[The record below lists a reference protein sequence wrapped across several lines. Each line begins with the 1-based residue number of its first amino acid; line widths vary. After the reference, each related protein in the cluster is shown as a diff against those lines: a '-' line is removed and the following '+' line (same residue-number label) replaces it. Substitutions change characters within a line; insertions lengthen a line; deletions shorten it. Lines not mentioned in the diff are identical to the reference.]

1 MAIGHIAVRV
11 HSRSKGHSVAAAVAY
26 RAGAAI
32 VDQRTGVLYD
42 FSGRTNRGHIVD
54 TGMVGDGTFADVSTY
69 AGAIE
74 LADTRKNSCILRD
87 IQMALPCELTRT
99 QGVALA
105 EEFAELLAD
114 RYNTHCAWS
123 VHRADRRG
131 DTRNDHG
138 HIVVPTRALNAECV
152 GFGMK
157 LRVLDDRETGP
168 VEIKEIR
175 QLWEGTANDHLA
187 RAEQNA
193 RVDVGRCDDPA
204 PTLGADCTALERDE
218 AAVRGEALERQSVAT
233 LVKSGEPVTCRG
245 RALRRH
251 EQRAER
257 EAEKARRAEEQ
268 RGGADEHL
276 LDIPCVTVWVEQAAR
291 PARVDLRG
299 PSRTPTHVVVARPAP
314 VARPVWI
321 ELRRQATRRQSI
333 KVAEAHVEPAAT
345 PAPIELRRVG
355 ARPQA
360 VASRAARPAPVAR
373 PVRIELRREAPRR
386 QRVTV
391 TEAHVEPVA
400 TPAPIE
406 LRRMGVRPQA
416 VVAREARLVP
426 VARPAVV
433 VQQSEPATP
442 RRPVVVREARPAPT
456 SGPTPVVARREA
468 KGPRPVVVGQAHPEP
483 AAEPLGREP
492 VRRIRA
498 PAVREVGVEAAAK
511 PSHVRVE
518 VLTALRV
525 ARVKRHF
532 VTPGGDKALF
542 TVLDERAPA
551 WRGSG
556 GGADIDA
563 ALDLVEQ
570 RVERKAGARAEHEF
584 VVDAEKMFPDT
595 PSAAWRQAGGRF
607 PDAPRDTRAVAERLS
622 DRARALAVGAERAEP
637 SPSPDLA
644 ERLFEWLRTRI
655 EKLLVRLGVTN
666 LESARRDLQ
675 RRESAVRSV
684 PGGEERMRAEDAK
697 ILGGSTRKLSLP
709 EREKVVSAVEAWIER
724 EMRVH
729 ARQVVDDARIDVGFV
744 PPISVWRAVGKA
756 RREEYYLERRPG
768 RLVFALETMPDETGA
783 APNDEQVLEAA
794 LDAQRRA
801 EQEERHENALK
812 RYERDLQTWKQAGGW
827 WSSGYP
833 KPTKPKKAPD
843 PAPPSREE
851 VEEFR
856 RKLIS
861 RLAGFVG
868 GWVERTFESQER
880 IRPPRPGQEAPSFGN
895 QQAPQPVDRNRRYKG
910 PSL

>member
-42 FSGRTNRGHIVD
+42 FSGRMNRGHIVD
-54 TGMVGDGTFADVSTY
+54 TGMVGDGTFADMSTY

-105 EEFAELLAD
+105 EEFAEQLAD
-114 RYNTHCAWS
+114 RYHTHCAWS

-131 DTRNDHG
+131 DKRNDHG
-138 HIVVPTRALNAECV
+138 HIVVPTRALNAEGV
-152 GFGMK
+152 GFGTK

-218 AAVRGEALERQSVAT
+218 AAVCGEALERQSVAT

-268 RGGADEHL
+268 RDGADEHL

-314 VARPVWI
+314 VARPVRI
-321 ELRRQATRRQSI
+321 ELRREATRRQSI

-360 VASRAARPAPVAR
+360 V
-373 PVRIELRREAPRR
+373 
-386 QRVTV
+386 
-391 TEAHVEPVA
+391 
-400 TPAPIE
+400 
-406 LRRMGVRPQA
+406 
-416 VVAREARLVP
+416 VAREVRLVP

-551 WRGSG
+551 WRESG

-783 APNDEQVLEAA
+783 APNDEQVIEAA

>member
-42 FSGRTNRGHIVD
+42 FSGRMNRGHIVD
-54 TGMVGDGTFADVSTY
+54 TGMVGDGTFADMSTY

-105 EEFAELLAD
+105 EEFAEQLAD
-114 RYNTHCAWS
+114 RYHTHCAWS

-131 DTRNDHG
+131 DKRNDHG
-138 HIVVPTRALNAECV
+138 HIVVPTRALNAEGV
-152 GFGMK
+152 GFGTK

-268 RGGADEHL
+268 RDGADEHL

-314 VARPVWI
+314 VARPVRI
-321 ELRRQATRRQSI
+321 ELRREATRRQSI

-360 VASRAARPAPVAR
+360 V
-373 PVRIELRREAPRR
+373 
-386 QRVTV
+386 
-391 TEAHVEPVA
+391 
-400 TPAPIE
+400 
-406 LRRMGVRPQA
+406 
-416 VVAREARLVP
+416 VAREVRLVP

-551 WRGSG
+551 WRESG

-783 APNDEQVLEAA
+783 APNDEQVIEAA